1 MIFLLSRNIWYIFG
15 QKNPMQC
22 LYIVL
27 SKINL
32 WKNWSVHVFSWKLNF
47 IYLIILAFPKLTIFS
62 KARTSEDRSKVC
74 TGRPGT
80 TMNPYLPL
88 NKATFTTR
96 TNCWDS
102 PVSVNSESVPTL
114 VWSMKT
120 SKMSSVNATTLT
132 LPILRTRLLRPM
144 LITTQRKYR
153 FRSYLMCQY
162 VSLVQCL
169 EN

>member
-62 KARTSEDRSKVC
+62 KARTSEDHSRNNCSKGASPRIWVHC
-74 TGRPGT
+74 RPT
-80 TMNPYLPL
+80 VHFIIWFVSLDYAQL
-88 NKATFTTR
+88 NF
-96 TNCWDS
+96 
-102 PVSVNSESVPTL
+102 
-114 VWSMKT
+114 
-120 SKMSSVNATTLT
+120 
-132 LPILRTRLLRPM
+132 
-144 LITTQRKYR
+144 LITLLLKNNWR
-153 FRSYLMCQY
+153 FCTAAIF
-162 VSLVQCL
+162 L
-169 EN
+169 ENAKPQHWLSKLY

>member
-1 MIFLLSRNIWYIFG
+1 
-15 QKNPMQC
+15 MQA
-22 LYIVL
+22 
-27 SKINL
+27 
-32 WKNWSVHVFSWKLNF
+32 VHVVIVFCTDL
-47 IYLIILAFPKLTIFS
+47 FPCAIRSLQE
-62 KARTSEDRSKVC
+62 ALWSKVC

-120 SKMSSVNATTLT
+120 SKMLSVNATTLT

-169 EN
+169 TN